1 MAGTTSHH
9 VAGRISP
16 GQDRHQFVG
25 RSVPGLQQFLR
36 VVRGRHRHR
45 PCLLFDEAVD
55 WTAVGS
61 NERGSQAVKRTL
73 LGLVMFAAVGVVLGG
88 CTGGGGGDS
97 APPAAQAPDAMAS
110 VTFQW
115 DPVAVPDLAGY
126 KLYRSTT
133 SGTYGSPIATL
144 SASTTT
150 YQMTNLTKGVTYF
163 FAVSAYDTNGN
174 ESPFSNEQSRTI
186 P

>member
-1 MAGTTSHH
+1 MIRASFGWAIFA
-9 VAGRISP
+9 V
-16 GQDRHQFVG
+16 VG
-25 RSVPGLQQFLR
+25 
-36 VVRGRHRHR
+36 
-45 PCLLFDEAVD
+45 A
-55 WTAVGS
+55 
-61 NERGSQAVKRTL
+61 
-73 LGLVMFAAVGVVLGG
+73 VLGG
-88 CTGGGGGDS
+88 CTGGGGDDS
-97 APPAAQAPDAMAS
+97 APPAAQAPAATAS
-110 VTFQW
+110 LTFQW

-126 KLYRSTT
+126 KMYRSTT
-133 SGTYGSPIATL
+133 AGTYGSPIATL

>member
-1 MAGTTSHH
+1 MVRVSFGWVI
-9 VAGRISP
+9 VAV
-16 GQDRHQFVG
+16 VG
-25 RSVPGLQQFLR
+25 
-36 VVRGRHRHR
+36 
-45 PCLLFDEAVD
+45 A
-55 WTAVGS
+55 
-61 NERGSQAVKRTL
+61 
-73 LGLVMFAAVGVVLGG
+73 VLGG

-97 APPAAQAPDAMAS
+97 TPPAAQDPAATAS
-110 VTFQW
+110 LTFQW
-115 DPVAVPDLAGY
+115 DPVAVSDLAGY
-126 KLYRSTT
+126 KIYRSTT
-133 SGTYGSPIATL
+133 AGTYGSPIATL